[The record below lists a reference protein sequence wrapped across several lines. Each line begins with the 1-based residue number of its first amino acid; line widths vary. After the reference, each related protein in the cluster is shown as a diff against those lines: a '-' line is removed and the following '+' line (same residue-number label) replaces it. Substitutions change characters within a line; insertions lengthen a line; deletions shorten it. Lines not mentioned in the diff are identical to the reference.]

1 MDTLKKQYL
10 LYTIFYENSSY
21 FGEFIDSL
29 LRYGTFARISQ
40 SSFGLKNHF
49 FRIMIQ
55 FGTLLQYHT
64 YNKTASFL

>member
-10 LYTIFYENSSY
+10 LYTLFYENSSY
-21 FGEFIDSL
+21 FGEFIDYL

-49 FRIMIQ
+49 F
-55 FGTLLQYHT
+55 
-64 YNKTASFL
+64 